1 MVAPSQYAHMPN
13 DNQTS
18 LVFPDIDQ
26 AFQTTIRLPLPLVYG
41 NKDYRNREKLLLRMA
56 EIIVTSGVES

>member
-1 MVAPSQYAHMPN
+1 MPN